1 MATINPYLIFN
12 GNAEEA
18 FNFYKSVFGGEFQA
32 ISRFG
37 DSPEGNKVSENWRN
51 KILHVSLPVG
61 DSILMG
67 SDPPENWTGNHV
79 AGNNFN
85 LSYSAKSE
93 AEVDEKFKALVE
105 GGQVYMAVSKTFWGS
120 YFGMLRDK
128 FGVQWMVSYDYK

>member
-18 FNFYKSVFGGEFQA
+18 FNFYKSVFGGEFMM
-32 ISRFG
+32 ISRFI
-37 DSPEGNKVSENWRN
+37 DSPEGNKVSEAWAN
-51 KILHVSLPVG
+51 KLLHVSLPVG
-61 DSILMG
+61 DSVLMG
-67 SDPPENWTGNHV
+67 SDPPEEWTGKHET
-79 AGNNFN
+79 GNNFN

-93 AEVDEKFKALVE
+93 AEVDEKFKQLSE
-105 GGQVYMAVSKTFWGS
+105 GGQVHMPVGKTFWGA

>member
-12 GNAEEA
+12 GNAAEV
-18 FNFYKSVFGGEFQA
+18 FDFYKRVFGGDFLT
-32 ISRFG
+32 ISRFS
-37 DSPEGNKVSENWRN
+37 DSPDGNKVSEQWKN

-67 SDPPENWTGNHV
+67 SDLPENWTGKFE

-85 LSYSAKSE
+85 LSYAAKSE
-93 AEVDEKFKALVE
+93 AEVDEKFNALVE
-105 GGQVYMAVSKTFWGS
+105 GGETYMPVGKTFWGS
-120 YFGMLRDK
+120 YFGMLRDQ

>member
-18 FNFYKSVFGGEFQA
+18 FNFYRSVFGGEFQM
-32 ISRFG
+32 ISRFK
-37 DSPEGNKVSENWRN
+37 DSPEADKVSANWGD

-61 DSILMG
+61 DSVLMG
-67 SDPPENWTGNHV
+67 SDPPDNWTGNHV

-85 LSYSAKSE
+85 LSYTAKTE
-93 AEVDEKFKALVE
+93 AEVDEKFNALVA
-105 GGQVYMAVSKTFWGS
+105 GGQVYMPVGKTFWGS

-128 FGVQWMVSYDYK
+128 FGVQWMIAYDYK